1 MKNELL
7 KFLHQKK
14 RKNADFLNIRVPY
27 TENMIWLWYLRSGYA
42 APLRKTGSGHHCGR
56 SLSGM
61 SRYSALWDKNGFSRF
76 TGVGKKIFTIPS
88 QFFIFPYKNNN

>member
-27 TENMIWLWYLRSGYA
+27 TENMI
-42 APLRKTGSGHHCGR
+42 
-56 SLSGM
+56 
-61 SRYSALWDKNGFSRF
+61 
-76 TGVGKKIFTIPS
+76 
-88 QFFIFPYKNNN
+88 